1 MSFSLNNTMQYDLK
15 SLVIITKYGSYDI
28 RGIFSELNI
37 FDSILQPC
45 ISGNVLIVDSLGLN
59 HTFKFDGTELLK
71 IKASKSEENVSIEK
85 TFRIFKESDR
95 KTNNMNSE
103 TYVLHFVSNEFVYS
117 QQQTL
122 NNYYSKTY
130 GEIVQSIL
138 ENKLKLKQNQYF
150 VEQTLGIKDVI
161 IPNLKPIEALI
172 WCSKRSVNDMNL
184 CNYVFFEN
192 MSGYKFVSL
201 STLKNQETVMNV
213 FFEPKNIQ
221 NSVAREF
228 FGARDLEVISQFDYL
243 DNLMSGV
250 YSGTFIGFDPITRIV
265 IEQPITFEDM
275 FTDKKLNKTVN
286 YARDVNI
293 DDYLNTEMIGSR
305 RMVFST
311 QIARKNAQYI
321 SQNDRQSLNLQETAE
336 YYMMQRRSIIKQLFT
351 QRIKISL
358 PGNFMITSGVT
369 LNILKQKSSYYDE
382 NQNVDSSLFGKYL
395 VIATRHMIRDNK
407 HETVLE
413 LVTDSREFSQND
425 PVIKIKDH
433 IK

>member
-1 MSFSLNNTMQYDLK
+1 MQYDLK